1 MTREEYNEL
10 KARAHDLM
18 LEDYEWMLQ
27 QEPERYQWGLPQCW
41 LIEFVHDVSDI
52 ATLKSVDEE
61 DLCDAWHDNRF
72 LPKPLCQLY
81 EGFFAQ
87 MGVAVPNHPAKVLN
101 KLRAMEQRH
110 RIFPDSITL
119 FYMKEIQKNPNCRI
133 IELLMEM
140 KGG

>member
-27 QEPERYQWGLPQCW
+27 QEPERYQWGHPLCW

-87 MGVAVPNHPAKVLN
+87 MGVSVPNHPAKVLN
-101 KLRAMEQRH
+101 KLRAMEQRR